1 MRLLQEYE
9 SDYRTDLLD
18 GFIKRKEPRMKTY
31 WIEIS
36 NSPKEDELV
45 GIEVDSIE
53 EVNFLIMLFSKKY
66 YITVKMIDK

>member
-1 MRLLQEYE
+1 
-9 SDYRTDLLD
+9 
-18 GFIKRKEPRMKTY
+18 MKTY

>member
-1 MRLLQEYE
+1 MRLLQKHE
-9 SDYRTDLLD
+9 SNYRADLLD
-18 GFIKRKEPRMKTY
+18 GFIGRKELRMKTY

-66 YITVKMIDK
+66 YITIKAIDK

>member
-9 SDYRTDLLD
+9 NDYRADLLD
-18 GFIKRKEPRMKTY
+18 GFVGRKELRMKTY

-53 EVNFLIMLFSKKY
+53 EVNFLIMLFSEKY

>member
-1 MRLLQEYE
+1 LQEYE
-9 SDYRTDLLD
+9 NDYRADLLD
-18 GFIKRKEPRMKTY
+18 GFVGRKELRMKTY

-53 EVNFLIMLFSKKY
+53 EVNFLIMLFSEKY

>member
-9 SDYRTDLLD
+9 NDYRADLLD
-18 GFIKRKEPRMKTY
+18 GFIGRKELRMKTY

-53 EVNFLIMLFSKKY
+53 EVNFLIMLFSEKY